1 MKYID
6 EPIRKYINDASSS
19 QPTPGGGSIAA
30 MGGALACSMMN
41 MVCNFTV
48 GKKAYQAVE
57 EKVQS
62 ILKEGMNLTDEML
75 HLAVED
81 TEAYAEV
88 SKAYGLPKN
97 TEDEKK
103 ARSQAIQAACKL
115 ALKVPSKVMSAG
127 AKILVLLSE
136 LVDIGNK
143 NLITD
148 TGVSALMALAAVES
162 AILNVRINLV
172 FIKDAEFVKEKSGWI
187 SRMERECKA
196 NKDMIME
203 KVNKACG
210 V

>member
-6 EPIRKYINDASSS
+6 EPIRKYIDEASSGR
-19 QPTPGGGSIAA
+19 PTPGGGSIAA
-30 MGGALACSMMN
+30 MGGALAGSMIN

-57 EKVQS
+57 EKVRA
-62 ILKEGMNLTDEML
+62 ILEEGMDLTEQML
-75 HLAVED
+75 RLAVED

-88 SKAYGLPKN
+88 SKAYILPKN

-103 ARSQAIQAACKL
+103 ARSQAIQEACKL
-115 ALKVPSKVMSAG
+115 ALQVPSKVMTAG
-127 AKILVLLSE
+127 AKMLILLSE

-148 TGVSALMALAAVES
+148 TGVAALMALSAVES
-162 AILNVRINLV
+162 AILNVRINLI
-172 FIKDAEFVKEKSGWI
+172 FIRDEKFVKEKNDWI
-187 SRMERECKA
+187 SKLESECKV
-196 NKDMIME
+196 NRDMVME

-210 V
+210 L

>member
-6 EPIRKYINDASSS
+6 EPIRKYIDDASSGR
-19 QPTPGGGSIAA
+19 PTPGGGSIAA
-30 MGGALACSMMN
+30 MGGALAGSMMN

-48 GKKAYQAVE
+48 GKKAYQTVE
-57 EKVQS
+57 EKVRA
-62 ILKEGMNLTDEML
+62 ILKDGMDLTEEML

-97 TEDEKK
+97 TEEEKK
-103 ARSQAIQAACKL
+103 ARSQAIQEACKL
-115 ALKVPSKVMSAG
+115 ALQVPSKVMSAG
-127 AKILVLLSE
+127 AKMLVLHSE
-136 LVDIGNK
+136 LVDMGNK

-148 TGVSALMALAAVES
+148 TGVASLMALAAIES

-172 FIKDAEFVKEKSGWI
+172 FIKDEEFVKEKTDWI
-187 SRMERECKA
+187 SKVEAECRA
-196 NKDMIME
+196 NKDMVME

>member
-6 EPIRKYINDASSS
+6 EPFRKYIDDASSG

-30 MGGALACSMMN
+30 MGGALAGSMMN

-48 GKKAYQAVE
+48 GKKSYQTVE
-57 EKVQS
+57 EKVRA
-62 ILKEGMNLTDEML
+62 ILKDGMDLTEHML
-75 HLAVED
+75 CLAVKD
-81 TEAYAEV
+81 TEAYSEV
-88 SKAYGLPKN
+88 SKAYGLPKD
-97 TEDEKK
+97 TEEEKK
-103 ARSQAIQAACKL
+103 ARSQAIQEACKL
-115 ALKVPSKVMSAG
+115 ALQVPSKVISAG
-127 AKILVLLSE
+127 ARMLVLLSE

-148 TGVSALMALAAVES
+148 TGVAALMSLASVES

-172 FIKDAEFVKEKSGWI
+172 FIKDEGFVKEKSDWI
-187 SRMERECKA
+187 SKIEAECKA